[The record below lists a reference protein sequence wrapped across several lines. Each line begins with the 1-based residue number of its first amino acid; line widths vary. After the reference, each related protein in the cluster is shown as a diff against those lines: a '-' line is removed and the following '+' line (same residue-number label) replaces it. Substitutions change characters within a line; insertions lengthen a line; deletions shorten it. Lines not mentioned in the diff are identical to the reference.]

1 MWVDVREETS
11 CDGEREVRGR
21 RVELGVVTEEGAREA
36 GTAWASRELVE
47 RDWARERMSCCVAL
61 CAGEEEGG
69 GGGGGGGWVGGG
81 LKRPWSGPLSSW
93 RLSAAVWLE
102 AVASIP
108 SWMIC
113 ARRKAFSFSSTA
125 I

>member
-1 MWVDVREETS
+1 
-11 CDGEREVRGR
+11 
-21 RVELGVVTEEGAREA
+21 
-36 GTAWASRELVE
+36 
-47 RDWARERMSCCVAL
+47 MSCCVAL
-61 CAGEEEGG
+61 CAEEEGG
-69 GGGGGGGWVGGG
+69 GGGGGGGGWAGGG

-93 RLSAAVWLE
+93 RLRAAVWLE

-125 I
+125 IWFWSRERALADFSASLAVL